1 MISGVL
7 DLPRYAF
14 FPEFFHPESRE
25 KARLKPQPLTAVLC
39 APQVEFA
46 ELAERRELILADTTI
61 ELRDERGHLDQH
73 GDGRAR
79 RRLHHRR
86 GDPRAPAGRL
96 LRQEAGDRA
105 AACREPPRAS
115 RTRPDAAALDSY
127 SQDVLSR
134 TVPCPLSSFSNVCE
148 SLSWV

>member
-1 MISGVL
+1 MISSVL

-14 FPEFFHPESRE
+14 FPEFFRPELSE
-25 KARLKPQPLTAVLC
+25 KASLKPHPLTAVLC

-46 ELAERRELILADTTI
+46 ELAERGELILADTTI

-105 AACREPPRAS
+105 AARREPLRGS
-115 RTRPDAAALDSY
+115 RTRPDAAALCSC
-127 SQDVLSR
+127 SQDVPNR
-134 TVPCPLSSFSNVCE
+134 MVCCIFP
-148 SLSWV
+148 

>member
-14 FPEFFHPESRE
+14 FPEFFRPESRE
-25 KARLKPQPLTAVLC
+25 KTRLKPQPLTAVLC
-39 APQVEFA
+39 APQVELA
-46 ELAERRELILADTTI
+46 ELAQQAELILADTTF

-86 GDPRAPAGRL
+86 DDPRAPAVRL
-96 LRQEAGDRA
+96 FRQEGGDRVG
-105 AACREPPRAS
+105 AACRERLRAS
-115 RTRPDAAALDSY
+115 RTPPHAAALGSC
-127 SQDVLSR
+127 SQDVLNR
-134 TVPCPLSSFSNVCE
+134 TVPCP
-148 SLSWV
+148 